1 MTLHD
6 FSLQNH
12 TDMVGG
18 RFPVPSFRHN
28 EYCLIMLSEDTGYIH
43 IEVMKSRHAAEYTR
57 AYRQGIDFYASKGF
71 KPKYERL
78 DNETSKQLE
87 EYCIQQGITIQYVP
101 PGNHR
106 ANSAERAI
114 RTFSN
119 HFVATLATTD
129 PSFPLGAW
137 DLLIPQAEMTLNL
150 MRPSKVTKH
159 ISAWSQLHGA
169 YSFDAH
175 PMAPPGAKV
184 TVHERPQS
192 RPAYGV
198 HGVDGYYVA
207 PAMQHYRSYEI
218 FLPSTQAV
226 RISDT
231 IEWHLHRVVLPCP
244 TPLDTVTSAL
254 HGLTRALK
262 DMIAPSS
269 AWPATAWQQRA
280 LVSNEVPTLTKSLER
295 LHDIFSADPAH
306 NSSSQEQHTEEQR
319 VLDVT
324 ARQTTPG
331 VEEQRVPAP
340 PAASMTPPPGLTRP
354 AAQPPAAASEH
365 PALATDADSAIQQ
378 HAQGRKRRRRKTKDQ
393 QAISQQTAAGNNGP
407 CTQTTRAG
415 RTISTPARFRS
426 LPAMQRAYT
435 AIDLDPNGKPLTYA
449 SCMRGSDKELWQAA
463 AAEEFTRLVKTDTI
477 RFISWKD
484 KPTDRSASYY
494 NPQVKIKIKEG
505 KVVRRVRGTIGGDRV
520 DYPGPVAASTADL
533 TTIKLLLN
541 SVVSDD
547 AEWMTADI
555 TDFYLGTPLPRK
567 EYMRIGLNQIPQSTQ
582 QQYNVRQLAGHD
594 NTHVLVEISKGIYG
608 LPQAGKLAQERLLA
622 HLATHGYEPAAN
634 TPCLFKHTTRD
645 IMFALVVDDFGI
657 RYKGKENADHLLA
670 ALRELYP
677 ITVDWEGTKYV
688 GISIHYDRP
697 RRRITLSMPNYIN
710 NAIKRFGLDTDSDK
724 GTSANSPAEIQEM
737 HRTLRGQPQPTAA
750 PDTSPKLDQQDIKRI
765 QQIVGVL
772 LYYTRAVD
780 PSMLTAVSRLASMQ
794 AAGTVKVRDAANRLL
809 RYAARWENAA
819 ITYKP
824 SNMQLIAYSD
834 ASHGSETESRSRAGG
849 VLYLGSHE
857 DTNIVNGSILAIS
870 TVIDVLCPS
879 VAEAEYA
886 ALFTVSTEAVSVR
899 HTLQDMGYS
908 QPPTLIFCDNT
919 CAVGIA
925 NDAVKQRRSRAMD
938 LRFHWIR
945 DRVRQGHFKVTWKA
959 GYTNLA
965 DFFTKPFGPAK
976 HTLFRKYLVCYP
988 SRKNDDENVWK
999 GCDDLS
1005 SLSSPDVEQL
1015 SSQTKPL

>member
-269 AWPATAWQQRA
+269 ACTGFGSSR
-280 LVSNEVPTLTKSLER
+280 VV
-295 LHDIFSADPAH
+295 IFLRPMS
-306 NSSSQEQHTEEQR
+306 NSS
-319 VLDVT
+319 
-324 ARQTTPG
+324 
-331 VEEQRVPAP
+331 
-340 PAASMTPPPGLTRP
+340 
-354 AAQPPAAASEH
+354 
-365 PALATDADSAIQQ
+365 
-378 HAQGRKRRRRKTKDQ
+378 
-393 QAISQQTAAGNNGP
+393 
-407 CTQTTRAG
+407 
-415 RTISTPARFRS
+415 
-426 LPAMQRAYT
+426 
-435 AIDLDPNGKPLTYA
+435 
-449 SCMRGSDKELWQAA
+449 
-463 AAEEFTRLVKTDTI
+463 
-477 RFISWKD
+477 
-484 KPTDRSASYY
+484 
-494 NPQVKIKIKEG
+494 
-505 KVVRRVRGTIGGDRV
+505 
-520 DYPGPVAASTADL
+520 
-533 TTIKLLLN
+533 
-541 SVVSDD
+541 
-547 AEWMTADI
+547 
-555 TDFYLGTPLPRK
+555 
-567 EYMRIGLNQIPQSTQ
+567 
-582 QQYNVRQLAGHD
+582 
-594 NTHVLVEISKGIYG
+594 
-608 LPQAGKLAQERLLA
+608 
-622 HLATHGYEPAAN
+622 
-634 TPCLFKHTTRD
+634 
-645 IMFALVVDDFGI
+645 
-657 RYKGKENADHLLA
+657 
-670 ALRELYP
+670 
-677 ITVDWEGTKYV
+677 
-688 GISIHYDRP
+688 
-697 RRRITLSMPNYIN
+697 
-710 NAIKRFGLDTDSDK
+710 
-724 GTSANSPAEIQEM
+724 
-737 HRTLRGQPQPTAA
+737 HR
-750 PDTSPKLDQQDIKRI
+750 
-765 QQIVGVL
+765 
-772 LYYTRAVD
+772 
-780 PSMLTAVSRLASMQ
+780 
-794 AAGTVKVRDAANRLL
+794 
-809 RYAARWENAA
+809 
-819 ITYKP
+819 
-824 SNMQLIAYSD
+824 
-834 ASHGSETESRSRAGG
+834 
-849 VLYLGSHE
+849 
-857 DTNIVNGSILAIS
+857 
-870 TVIDVLCPS
+870 
-879 VAEAEYA
+879 
-886 ALFTVSTEAVSVR
+886 
-899 HTLQDMGYS
+899 
-908 QPPTLIFCDNT
+908 
-919 CAVGIA
+919 
-925 NDAVKQRRSRAMD
+925 
-938 LRFHWIR
+938 
-945 DRVRQGHFKVTWKA
+945 
-959 GYTNLA
+959 
-965 DFFTKPFGPAK
+965 
-976 HTLFRKYLVCYP
+976 
-988 SRKNDDENVWK
+988 
-999 GCDDLS
+999 
-1005 SLSSPDVEQL
+1005 
-1015 SSQTKPL
+1015 